1 MIKLENVKKV
11 YNTRGIATNALDGVN
26 LTIEDKEMVAIIGPS
41 GSGKTTLLNIIGCMD
56 TATEGSC
63 KINNVDINKLKGIK
77 LDNFRK
83 NNISFVFQHFALL
96 ENYTVLENVEMPL
109 LCKNKAKR
117 VRRKA
122 ALENLKKLEI
132 EELKNKYPNEISGG
146 QRQRC
151 AIARA
156 LTSNNSIIL
165 ADEPTGALDQNT
177 GKEVIELLKDINDAG
192 TTVII
197 VTHDMNVAKQADRII
212 QIVDGKI
219 VEPEIV

>member
-1 MIKLENVKKV
+1 MIELKNVKKV
-11 YNTRGIATNALDGVN
+11 YNTRAVTTNALDGVD
-26 LTIEDKEMVAIIGPS
+26 LTIEDGELVAVIGPS

-56 TATEGSC
+56 TVTEGNC
-63 KINNVDINKLKGIK
+63 RINNSDVNVLKGIA

-109 LCKNKAKR
+109 LCKNVKKR
-117 VRRKA
+117 VRRKT
-122 ALENLKKLEI
+122 ALENLKKLKI

-146 QRQRC
+146 QMQRC

-156 LTSNNSIIL
+156 LTSGNSIIL
-165 ADEPTGALDQNT
+165 ADEPTGALDQAT
-177 GKEVIELLKDINDAG
+177 GKEVMGLLKEINAGG

-219 VEPEIV
+219 VSENK

>member
-1 MIKLENVKKV
+1 MKLLKYV
-11 YNTRGIATNALDGVN
+11 YNNN
-26 LTIEDKEMVAIIGPS
+26 LVCVGWSESTIDDKELVAVIGPS
-41 GSGKTTLLNIIGCMD
+41 GSGKTTLLNIIGC
-56 TATEGSC
+56 
-63 KINNVDINKLKGIK
+63 
-77 LDNFRK
+77 
-83 NNISFVFQHFALL
+83 
-96 ENYTVLENVEMPL
+96 NVEMPL

-117 VRRKA
+117 IRRKA

-156 LTSNNSIIL
+156 LTSDNGIIL

-177 GKEVIELLKDINDAG
+177 GREVIELLKDINAAG

-219 VEPEIV
+219 VEQEIF

>member
-1 MIKLENVKKV
+1 M
-11 YNTRGIATNALDGVN
+11 N
-26 LTIEDKEMVAIIGPS
+26 LTINDGELVAVIGPS

-56 TATEGSC
+56 TVTEGSC
-63 KINNVDINKLKGIK
+63 RINDVNINKLKGIK

-109 LCKNKAKR
+109 LCKNTAKKA
-117 VRRKA
+117 RRKA
-122 ALENLKKLEI
+122 ALDNLKKLGI

-146 QRQRC
+146 QMQRC

-156 LTSNNSIIL
+156 LTSGNSIIL
-165 ADEPTGALDQNT
+165 ADEPTGALDQTT
-177 GKEVIELLKDINDAG
+177 GKEVIGLLKDINAAG

-197 VTHDMNVAKQADRII
+197 VTHDMNVANQADRII

-219 VEPEIV
+219 AEQEKA